1 MKRRNFLTLTGTFTG
16 GILLL
21 PDFLYSFGTQKNLI
35 AGEQCLVFIQLN
47 GGNDGLNTFVPYED
61 PLYYDLRP
69 KIALSKDAVIGKNQ
83 GMAFHPSL
91 KDFATIQ
98 QNGDLSVIQNVGYP
112 EPNRSHFRSQEIWQT
127 ASASI
132 EYKTEGWL
140 GRYLD
145 LQCNDHQPTAGIN
158 IDTIDNLALK
168 GLEPNSITV
177 KDPNRF
183 KVKNL
188 SDDAVKLSE
197 NPQLDF
203 VRKIASSV
211 TEGSEEIQKAL
222 AKSTTEN
229 SYPKTA
235 LSKNLEW
242 IARLIKGNLNSKV
255 YYSSLGGFDTH
266 DNQLGIH
273 ANKLT
278 DLNDAVFA
286 FYKDLKNASLLQNV
300 TLVIFSEFGR
310 RVKDNGRGTDHGT
323 AAPVFFFGA
332 AIQGGVIGTSP
343 NLPLNATVND
353 QVPMQYDFRQLY
365 ATVMQDW
372 LCLSPAESASVLG
385 SSFTKVPIFAAQSP
399 LPLEGVSLTG
409 QYYRGQSH
417 LNCRAEQNGKY
428 RWYALEFSPDGIQFT
443 EVGRQTN
450 TSLSATATYSYTY
463 TASAPK
469 MYYRIAA
476 QNQQGKIDQL
486 SRPASAEECR

>member
-1 MKRRNFLTLTGTFTG
+1 MNRRNFLTLTGTFTG
-16 GILLL
+16 GMLVL
-21 PDFLYSFGTQKNLI
+21 PDFLYSFGTQKNLVV
-35 AGEQCLVFIQLN
+35 GEQCLVFIQLN
-47 GGNDGLNTFVPYED
+47 GGNDGLNTFIPYED

-69 KIALSKDAVIGKNQ
+69 KIALNKDAVVGKNQ

-91 KDFATIQ
+91 KDFAAIQ

-127 ASASI
+127 ASASN

-168 GLEPNSITV
+168 GLEPNAITV

-183 KVKNL
+183 KVKNQP
-188 SDDAVKLSE
+188 DDAVKLSE

-203 VRKIASSV
+203 VRKIANSV

-242 IARLIKGNLNSKV
+242 IARLIKGNLNSKI

-266 DNQLGIH
+266 DNQLSIH

-286 FYKDLKNASLLQNV
+286 FYKDLKEASLLQNV

-310 RVKDNGRGTDHGT
+310 RVNDNGRGTDHGT
-323 AAPVFFFGA
+323 AAPMF
-332 AIQGGVIGTSP
+332 VIGGQNKGKIIGNNP
-343 NLPLNATVND
+343 NLSDLDNGD
-353 QVPMQYDFRQLY
+353 LKHEIDFRSVY
-365 ATVMQDW
+365 ASLLKDK
-372 LCLSPAESASVLG
+372 LSFDYAKIGINNKA
-385 SSFTKVPIFAAQSP
+385 
-399 LPLEGVSLTG
+399 
-409 QYYRGQSH
+409 
-417 LNCRAEQNGKY
+417 LNG
-428 RWYALEFSPDGIQFT
+428 LF
-443 EVGRQTN
+443 
-450 TSLSATATYSYTY
+450 
-463 TASAPK
+463 
-469 MYYRIAA
+469 
-476 QNQQGKIDQL
+476 
-486 SRPASAEECR
+486 